1 MVQATNDREAIKQ
14 ELLAQADT
22 LFASFDTMETVLE
35 DASKNYLA
43 KQHIGDDNTAV
54 TLVKYRADGLTEEMW
69 Q

>member
-43 KQHIGDDNTAV
+43 K
-54 TLVKYRADGLTEEMW
+54 
-69 Q
+69 